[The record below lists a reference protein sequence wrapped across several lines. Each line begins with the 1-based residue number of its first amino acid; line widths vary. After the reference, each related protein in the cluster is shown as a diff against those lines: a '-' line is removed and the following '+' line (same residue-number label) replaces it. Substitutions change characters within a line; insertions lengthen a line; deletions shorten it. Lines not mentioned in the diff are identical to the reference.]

1 MTVLIYCYLTTHF
14 VGKFIYR
21 GRQMN
26 EYGEM
31 VETYRQEKNPKYSD
45 RNKTY
50 SIVSL
55 SLSLSLLQFIY
66 ELAWSETR
74 TSPVRGRRLI
84 D

>member
-1 MTVLIYCYLTTHF
+1 
-14 VGKFIYR
+14 
-21 GRQMN
+21 MN

-84 D
+84 DWALWSSYGKIELLAETIL